1 MSFKPLRG
9 TLSYKTNKL
18 TERFSEIALELEAY
32 IQTTL
37 YMMNILHVRLLQG
50 MYNGVSRRYRG
61 GK

>member
-18 TERFSEIALELEAY
+18 TERFSEIALELKAY
-32 IQTTL
+32 IQTTIYL
-37 YMMNILHVRLLQG
+37 MNILWLLQG